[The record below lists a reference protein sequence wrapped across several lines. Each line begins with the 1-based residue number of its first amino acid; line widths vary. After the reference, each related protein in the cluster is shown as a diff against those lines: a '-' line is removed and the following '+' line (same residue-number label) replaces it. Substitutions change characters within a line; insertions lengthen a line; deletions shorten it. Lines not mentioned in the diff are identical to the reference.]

1 MPLVE
6 SAYILPLFILQTMTK
21 KELEGKLNLIRSQ
34 LGKVDYSEL
43 CGVYRTFNWQWGGYD
58 EPKYVPEYRDLKRL
72 AASLF
77 DEMQENMLSEFK
89 RKELY
94 GDLSST
100 IHEEIERN
108 NLCVELT
115 YDRDEDDI
123 KFFVSVKKLTSVVFE
138 NGAENFQ
145 VNGND

>member
-1 MPLVE
+1 
-6 SAYILPLFILQTMTK
+6 MTK
-21 KELEGKLNLIRSQ
+21 EQLREKLDNIRCWLRKIDYEELH
-34 LGKVDYSEL
+34 KVYAA
-43 CGVYRTFNWQWGGYD
+43 FNWQWGGYE
-58 EPKYVPEYRDLKRL
+58 EPKFVPEYRDLKRL
-72 AASLF
+72 VLSLF
-77 DEMQENMLSEFK
+77 DEMSENMLSEFK

-145 VNGND
+145 VNGNDKP

>member
-1 MPLVE
+1 
-6 SAYILPLFILQTMTK
+6 MTK
-21 KELEGKLNLIRSQ
+21 EQLREKLDNIRYQLKNIDYEELH
-34 LGKVDYSEL
+34 KVYA
-43 CGVYRTFNWQWGGYD
+43 TFNWQWGGYE
-58 EPKYVPEYRDLKRL
+58 EPKFIPEYRDLKRL
-72 AASLF
+72 VFSLF
-77 DEMQENMLSEFK
+77 DEMSENMLSEFK

-94 GDLSST
+94 GDMSST
-100 IHEEIERN
+100 IHEEIESN